1 MSRIVLIRHGQA
13 SFGKDRYDR
22 LSEMGWRQARVLA
35 SHWFEAGVSFDAV
48 CSGELERQQDT
59 AQAVLAH
66 YEGRERPLPLLETV
80 PEFNEYPSRAI
91 FLHYYPRVLRDDPS
105 LEIDTARPPG
115 DRKAFQRVFEAVVR
129 RWTEDPAP
137 PPEIIGWDDFRAT
150 VASGL
155 KKLLSRNGRGS
166 RTAVFTSGGPISAA
180 VQEVLGL
187 PTEETFRLAWIIR
200 NASVTEFLYDGERIS
215 LLSFNGTAHLER
227 EGDPSVITYR

>member
-13 SFGKDRYDR
+13 SFGTDHYDR
-22 LSEMGWRQARVLA
+22 LSQLGWRQARIVA
-35 SHWFEAGVSFDAV
+35 SHFFEAGISFDSV
-48 CSGELERQQDT
+48 CAGELERQQDT

-66 YEGRERPLPLLETV
+66 YEGRERPLPSLELV

-91 FLHYYPRVLRDDPS
+91 FVHYYPQVLRDEPS
-105 LEIDTARPPG
+105 LAIDTTRPAG

-129 RWTEDPAP
+129 RWTADPAP

-150 VASGL
+150 VVSGL
-155 KKLLSRNGRGS
+155 GKLLNRNGRGS

-187 PTEETFRLAWIIR
+187 TTEETFRLAWIIR
-200 NASVTEFLYDGERIS
+200 NASVTEFLYDGERMS